1 MNQLNMDGTVEW
13 VIDCCF
19 NGIWAIY
26 FSHAMTRTV
35 YKRWGDDDDDD
46 DDVRFVLDQHNANTL
61 YVVWNQYSV

>member
-19 NGIWAIY
+19 NGIWSIY
-26 FSHAMTRTV
+26 FSHVMTRTF
-35 YKRWGDDDDDD
+35 YKRWGDDD